1 MSTTNNQ
8 LNLIYEDIIF
18 EHNLNILCE
27 EINYLTS
34 IITEENFLDT
44 IKAIGEKIG
53 NFFEASFSAF
63 TKGWEV
69 ILDFCKKAFQ
79 LSHIK
84 DIMNKL
90 GLTDEV
96 LLKFV
101 EIAKASM
108 IVIPAV
114 KIGYGVVERTYK
126 DIQGNDVAILIDREA
141 YNKKTEELFSEQDFL
156 EKCWTIFKTGAKS
169 LVLEM
174 FASIPLILKCL
185 TGYAL
190 ASGFEEAIKDPQF
203 LTDAQKKTL
212 SKMDDTNNELGG
224 KTFERDKNG
233 KIIPNS
239 NFYTQEQTMAR
250 INRKMS
256 QANGGPGVLNMFAR
270 SELMR
275 NWVARQE
282 DGSLRNVYG
291 THYNK
296 TNHGM
301 PDLATGTRTR
311 FESNADG
318 TDGRYV
324 IEKLSETE
332 FLHGMNQ
339 VYGVP
344 IGGMPGF

>member
-1 MSTTNNQ
+1 MSTANQ

-63 TKGWEV
+63 TKGWETV
-69 ILDFCKKAFQ
+69 LDFCKKAFQ
-79 LSHIK
+79 LTHIK
-84 DIMNKL
+84 DLMNKL

-96 LLKFV
+96 LLQFTQ
-101 EIAKASM
+101 IAKASM
-108 IVIPAV
+108 LVIPAV

-141 YNKKTEELFSEQDFL
+141 YNKKTEELFGEQDFL
-156 EKCWTIFKTGAKS
+156 EKCWTIFKSGAKN
-169 LVLEM
+169 LIIEL
-174 FASIPLILKCL
+174 FASIPLILKCV

-190 ASGFEEAIKDPQF
+190 ASGFEEAVKDPQF

-212 SKMDDTNNELGG
+212 NAMDETNNELGG
-224 KTFERDKNG
+224 KKFERDENG

-250 INRKMS
+250 INKNMS
-256 QANGGPGVLNMFAR
+256 QANGGPGTLNMFAR
-270 SELMR
+270 SELMKG
-275 NWVARQE
+275 WVARQE
-282 DGSLRNVYG
+282 DGSLANVYG

-296 TNHGM
+296 TNHGAA
-301 PDLATGTRTR
+301 DLMNGTRTR
-311 FESNADG
+311 FQSNADG
-318 TDGRYV
+318 TDGKYV
-324 IEKLSETE
+324 TEKLSETE
-332 FLHGMNQ
+332 FLHELNQ
-339 VYGVP
+339 QYGVP
-344 IGGMPGF
+344 VGGMMGF